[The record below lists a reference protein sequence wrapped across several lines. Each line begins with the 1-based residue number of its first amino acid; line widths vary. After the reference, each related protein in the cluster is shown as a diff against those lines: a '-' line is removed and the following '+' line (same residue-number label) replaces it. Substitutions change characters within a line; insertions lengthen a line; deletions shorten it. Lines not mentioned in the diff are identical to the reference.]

1 MKKATIQRQKQRL
14 YRGFLCH
21 INARN
26 MLEPATEMQHI
37 QKKPV
42 LPLLCAGFGIY
53 SHPEK

>member
-26 MLEPATEMQHI
+26 MLERATEMQHI

-42 LPLLCAGFGIY
+42 LPLL
-53 SHPEK
+53 